1 MDVKYGFTSLVKTGV
16 PNRLPE
22 LFTDE
27 QLYSINKE
35 RFNFYQQLLD
45 ELSNQ
50 GTKIPDTVFGI
61 ANRNRYVIEKLRD
74 DMNSLANSISVLR
87 ARVSEKDP
95 SAMNTHLKR
104 MEDRLNAQLKSNIF
118 LKDYQFVHTPESAA
132 SSANGATAQ
141 KGGTKPDEAA
151 GSSGQPAPAGAA
163 PTPSETTKLSRTTD
177 EVAALN
183 RAFEK
188 AKNNTTDPDA
198 LAQFRVRYEN
208 DPIMAPS
215 VDEITSTD
223 RVIFIAVTFLFRGVA
238 LFLTEWAMNS
248 YMFTGFQAAISW
260 YCGVYISL
268 ILLLALLV
276 NASKDIQLF
285 RMMFYYLSFIP
296 HGFGRLVLHCVVL
309 LMLLPIPFLVR
320 EGMAGVASQESEDY
334 TFARRRSIMRVLSNL
349 TFFIWALTSI
359 IAARF

>member
-1 MDVKYGFTSLVKTGV
+1 MDVKYGFTPLTKTGV

-22 LFTDE
+22 LLTDE

-50 GTKIPDTVFGI
+50 GTKIPDAVFGI

-74 DMNSLANSISVLR
+74 DMNSLANSIAVLK
-87 ARVSEKDP
+87 S
-95 SAMNTHLKR
+95 R
-104 MEDRLNAQLKSNIF
+104 MGSPANADEMTRMLDRLNAQLSGNIF
-118 LKDYQFVHTPESAA
+118 LKDYEFKA
-132 SSANGATAQ
+132 SGGGDLVAKLKDRFDTAM
-141 KGGTKPDEAA
+141 KTND
-151 GSSGQPAPAGAA
+151 PA
-163 PTPSETTKLSRTTD
+163 EL
-177 EVAALN
+177 
-183 RAFEK
+183 
-188 AKNNTTDPDA
+188 AK
-198 LAQFRVRYEN
+198 FRVAYEN
-208 DPIMAPS
+208 DPIMSPS

-248 YMFTGFQAAISW
+248 YMFSGFHSAIVW

-268 ILLLALLV
+268 VLLLSLLV

-285 RMMFYYLSFIP
+285 RMMFYYLSNEP
-296 HGFGRLVLHCVVL
+296 HGSGRLILHCIVL

-320 EGMAGVASQESEDY
+320 ENITGVSAEDSDDY
-334 TFARRRSIMRVLSNL
+334 SFARRRAVMRVLSNL
-349 TFFIWALTSI
+349 TFFIWVLTSV